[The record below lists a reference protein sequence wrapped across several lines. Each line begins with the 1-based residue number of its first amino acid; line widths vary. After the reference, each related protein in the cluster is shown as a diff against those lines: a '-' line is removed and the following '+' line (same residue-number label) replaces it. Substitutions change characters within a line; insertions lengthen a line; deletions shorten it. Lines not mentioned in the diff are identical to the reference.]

1 MDKDFK
7 SDDPLNW
14 KWGIFYV
21 NRNDSRLIVPKRIKS
36 LGWTLNFA
44 HLKVWI
50 GVGLILLIILA
61 ADQLLK

>member
-1 MDKDFK
+1 MKQDFQH
-7 SDDPLNW
+7 DDPLNW

-21 NRNDSRLIVPKRIKS
+21 NRLDNRLIVPKRIKS

-50 GVGLILLIILA
+50 GIILILVFLILTK
-61 ADQLLK
+61 LYL